1 MAMLKLLVALV
12 GSFVPPSDAA
22 GNTAIAASNPV
33 RRVVNLLMNMQKKI
47 EAEGNESEVL
57 YDKFMCYCENGDGSL
72 DKSIRAAQER
82 IPQLKSSI
90 EESIAA
96 HQQTTSELAGHKD
109 GRAQAKKAVETATAM
124 RAKEKADFD
133 KESAETKANIDA
145 LARAIPA
152 IAKGVAGFL
161 QTNSAT
167 VLRQLSVTMDMSTS
181 DREMLASFL
190 ALDSQDEDG
199 EDYVPQSGQ
208 ILGIQKQM
216 KDEMQKDLSDLES
229 EEASRVGICDSL
241 VAAKTKEIGA
251 ASNAIEAKTGRIGDL
266 AVEIATLKNDL
277 EDTSEALAEDL
288 KFSTNLK
295 SMCAKK
301 SREWSLY
308 QKTQSAELVALAE
321 TVKLLNDDDALEL
334 FKKTLPSPAGLLQDA
349 TSFLQVRASSKE
361 PFRKQR
367 ALEALRGAMGSDRR
381 LMLLTMGLQ
390 GRKAGFEQVIKNI
403 AKLVLLLKNEQADD
417 DNKKEWCEEEID
429 KTEDAIKGLNRAIS
443 DVEKAIANDQDS
455 LAALTSAIV
464 ALTSGI
470 QELDVQVAEAT
481 DQRKKENVVYVET
494 LASDTAA
501 ISLLGIAKNRLN
513 KFYNPKLYAA
523 PQKRDLTEEQ
533 RITQNMGG
541 ELAPTPPPGG
551 IAGTGLVGF
560 LQARPAPP
568 PAADLSYK
576 KKGEE
581 SGGVIAM
588 IDMLK
593 ADLEEQVLEIQNNE
607 REAQKDYEAYMK
619 ASSEKRAAD
628 SKAIADKEGTKADLE
643 ADVQDSREQRKS
655 TEVELAG
662 STKEMADLHKTC
674 DWLVQNYNLRKE
686 SRANEVDSL
695 QKATAVLSGSDYSL

>member
-1 MAMLKLLVALV
+1 
-12 GSFVPPSDAA
+12 
-22 GNTAIAASNPV
+22 
-33 RRVVNLLMNMQKKI
+33 
-47 EAEGNESEVL
+47 
-57 YDKFMCYCENGDGSL
+57 
-72 DKSIRAAQER
+72 
-82 IPQLKSSI
+82 
-90 EESIAA
+90 
-96 HQQTTSELAGHKD
+96 
-109 GRAQAKKAVETATAM
+109 
-124 RAKEKADFD
+124 
-133 KESAETKANIDA
+133 
-145 LARAIPA
+145 
-152 IAKGVAGFL
+152 
-161 QTNSAT
+161 
-167 VLRQLSVTMDMSTS
+167 
-181 DREMLASFL
+181 
-190 ALDSQDEDG
+190 
-199 EDYVPQSGQ
+199 
-208 ILGIQKQM
+208 
-216 KDEMQKDLSDLES
+216 
-229 EEASRVGICDSL
+229 
-241 VAAKTKEIGA
+241 
-251 ASNAIEAKTGRIGDL
+251 
-266 AVEIATLKNDL
+266 
-277 EDTSEALAEDL
+277 
-288 KFSTNLK
+288 
-295 SMCAKK
+295 
-301 SREWSLY
+301 
-308 QKTQSAELVALAE
+308 
-321 TVKLLNDDDALEL
+321 
-334 FKKTLPSPAGLLQDA
+334 
-349 TSFLQVRASSKE
+349 
-361 PFRKQR
+361 
-367 ALEALRGAMGSDRR
+367 LEALRGAMGSDRR

-470 QELDVQVAEAT
+470 QELDAQVAEAT